1 MHSPTQTKSGPGR
14 IEFII
19 LISGIMMIVAF
30 AIDSM
35 LPALPAIGH
44 GLGIGET
51 TRWPLVISSFL
62 FGFAIGQLFVGTMSD
77 AYGRRGLMLWSLF
90 GFAVSSLAAALAPT
104 FDHLLIARAVQGIF
118 AAGAR
123 VIVTSTVRDRFE
135 GRDMAQVMSLS
146 SMIFMAAPILAPA
159 MGQAILLIGPWR
171 WVFGALAAIGLFVWA
186 WVLWRLP
193 ETLADENR
201 TPIERASVIAAA
213 KTVMTDRMSVGYSI
227 GNAMLSC
234 AIFGF
239 LMSIQQIFEVTFKRP
254 EFLPTG
260 FAIMAGGMAVASL
273 ANAAVVKRFGMRL
286 IGHAAL
292 FLMTFV
298 AAAHVALSLSGQE
311 TLESFIA
318 LQMLMMMCFSFVA
331 GNFGAMAMENMG
343 KVAGMAS
350 SLQGSIGNL
359 LGTVLGTIIG
369 LSFDGTTAP
378 LYIGFTLA
386 GMVALVAVYVTEG
399 GQFFVARH
407 GQ

>member
-1 MHSPTQTKSGPGR
+1 MPNMHPTQNGPGR
-14 IEFII
+14 VEFIV

-44 GLGIGET
+44 GLGVGDV

-62 FGFAIGQLFVGTMSD
+62 FGFAIGQLFVGTLSD
-77 AYGRRGLMLWSLF
+77 AHGRRGLMLWSLF
-90 GFAVSSLAAALAPT
+90 GFAVASLAAALAPS
-104 FDHLLIARAVQGIF
+104 FDHLLIARVVQGVF

-146 SMIFMAAPILAPA
+146 SMIFMAAPILAPT

-171 WVFGALAAIGLFVWA
+171 WVFGALAAIGLAVWA

-193 ETLADENR
+193 ETLRDDNR
-201 TPIERASVIAAA
+201 TPIERASVFAAA
-213 KTVMTDRMSVGYSI
+213 RTVLTDRISVGYSI
-227 GNAMLSC
+227 ANAMLSC

-254 EFLPTG
+254 DFLPTG
-260 FAIMAGGMAVASL
+260 FAIMATGMAVGSL
-273 ANAAVVKRFGMRL
+273 LNAAVVKRFGMRM
-286 IGHAAL
+286 IGHGAL

-298 AAAHVALSLSGQE
+298 AAAHATLSLTGQE
-311 TLESFIA
+311 TLVSFIV
-318 LQMLMMMCFSFVA
+318 LQMLMMMSFSFVA

-343 KVAGMAS
+343 RVAGMAS
-350 SLQGSIGNL
+350 SLQGSLGNL

-369 LSFDGTTAP
+369 QSFNGTTAP
-378 LYIGFTLA
+378 LYIGFTGA
-386 GMVALVAVYVTEG
+386 GLVALLAVYVTEG
-399 GQFFVARH
+399 GRFFVARH
-407 GQ
+407 KG

>member
-1 MHSPTQTKSGPGR
+1 MPNSHPTQNGPGR
-14 IEFII
+14 VEFIV

-44 GLGIGET
+44 GLGVGDV

-62 FGFAIGQLFVGTMSD
+62 FGFAIGQLFVGTLSD
-77 AYGRRGLMLWSLF
+77 AHGRRGLMLWSLF
-90 GFAVSSLAAALAPT
+90 GFAVASLAAALAPT
-104 FDHLLIARAVQGIF
+104 FDHLLIARVVQGVF

-146 SMIFMAAPILAPA
+146 SMIFMAAPILAPT

-171 WVFGALAAIGLFVWA
+171 WVFGALAAIGLAVWA

-193 ETLADENR
+193 ETLRDDNR
-201 TPIERASVIAAA
+201 TPIERASVFAAA
-213 KTVMTDRMSVGYSI
+213 RTVLTDRISVGYSI
-227 GNAMLSC
+227 ANAMLSC

-254 EFLPTG
+254 DFLPTG
-260 FAIMAGGMAVASL
+260 FAIMATGMAVGSL
-273 ANAAVVKRFGMRL
+273 LNAAVVKRFGMRM
-286 IGHAAL
+286 IGHGAL

-298 AAAHVALSLSGQE
+298 AAAHATLSLTGQE
-311 TLESFIA
+311 TLVSFIV
-318 LQMLMMMCFSFVA
+318 LQMLMMMSFSFVA

-343 KVAGMAS
+343 RVAGMAS
-350 SLQGSIGNL
+350 SLQGSLGNL

-369 LSFDGTTAP
+369 QSFNGTTAP
-378 LYIGFTLA
+378 LYIGFTGA
-386 GMVALVAVYVTEG
+386 GLVALLAVYVTEG
-399 GQFFVARH
+399 GRFFVARH
-407 GQ
+407 KG

>member
-1 MHSPTQTKSGPGR
+1 MPHSQATQSGPGR
-14 IEFII
+14 VEFIV

-44 GLGIGET
+44 GLGVGEA

-62 FGFAIGQLFVGTMSD
+62 LGFAVGQLFVGTLSD

-90 GFAVSSLAAALAPT
+90 GFAVASLAAALAPT
-104 FDHLLIARAVQGIF
+104 FDHLLIARIVQGIF

-171 WVFGALAAIGLFVWA
+171 WVFGALAAIGVLTWI

-193 ETLADENR
+193 ETLSDENR
-201 TPIERASVIAAA
+201 TPIERNSVIAAA

-227 GNAMLSC
+227 ANAMLSC

-239 LMSIQQIFEVTFKRP
+239 LMSIQQIFEVTFKLP

-260 FAIMAGGMAVASL
+260 FAIMATGMAVGSL

-286 IGHAAL
+286 IGHGAL
-292 FLMTFV
+292 FVLTIVAFV
-298 AAAHVALSLSGQE
+298 HVIVALSGQE
-311 TLESFIA
+311 TLAMFVV
-318 LQMLMMMCFSFVA
+318 LQLLMMMCFSFVA

-343 KVAGMAS
+343 RVAGMAS
-350 SLQGSIGNL
+350 SLQGSLGNL

-369 LSFDGTTAP
+369 QSFDGTTAP
-378 LYIGFTLA
+378 LYVGFTVA
-386 GMVALVAVYVTEG
+386 GVVALIAVYVTEG
-399 GQFFVARH
+399 GRFFVARH
-407 GQ
+407 KG

>member
-1 MHSPTQTKSGPGR
+1 MQTSQATQSGPGR
-14 IEFII
+14 VEFIV

-44 GLGIGET
+44 GLGVGEA

-62 FGFAIGQLFVGTMSD
+62 LGFAVGQLFVGTLSD

-90 GFAVSSLAAALAPT
+90 GFAVSSLAAALAPS
-104 FDHLLIARAVQGIF
+104 FDHLLIARIVQGVF

-159 MGQAILLIGPWR
+159 MGQAILMVGPWR
-171 WVFGALAAIGLFVWA
+171 WVFGALAAIGLAVWV

-201 TPIERASVIAAA
+201 TPIERTSVIAAA

-227 GNAMLSC
+227 ANAMLSC

-260 FAIMAGGMAVASL
+260 FAIMAAGMAVASL
-273 ANAAVVKRFGMRL
+273 ANAAIVKRFGMRL
-286 IGHAAL
+286 IGHGAL
-292 FLMTFV
+292 FLLTFI
-298 AAAHVALSLSGQE
+298 AAAHVALSYSGGE
-311 TLESFIA
+311 TLEGFIV

-369 LSFDGTTAP
+369 VSFDGTTAP
-378 LYIGFTLA
+378 LYIGFTIA
-386 GMVALVAVYVTEG
+386 GVVALLAVYVTEG
-399 GQFFVARH
+399 GRFFVARH
-407 GQ
+407 SR

>member
-1 MHSPTQTKSGPGR
+1 MPNMHPTQNGPGR
-14 IEFII
+14 VEFIV

-44 GLGIGET
+44 GLGVGDV

-62 FGFAIGQLFVGTMSD
+62 FGFAIGQLFVGTLSD
-77 AYGRRGLMLWSLF
+77 AHGRRGLMLWSLF
-90 GFAVSSLAAALAPT
+90 GFAVASFAAALAPT
-104 FDHLLIARAVQGIF
+104 FDHLLIARVVQGVF

-146 SMIFMAAPILAPA
+146 SMIFMAAPILAPT

-171 WVFGALAAIGLFVWA
+171 WVFGALAAIGLVVWA

-193 ETLADENR
+193 ETLRDDNR
-201 TPIERASVIAAA
+201 TPIERASVFAAA
-213 KTVMTDRMSVGYSI
+213 RTVLTDRISVGYSI
-227 GNAMLSC
+227 ANAMLSC

-254 EFLPTG
+254 DFLPTG
-260 FAIMAGGMAVASL
+260 FAIMATGMAVGSL
-273 ANAAVVKRFGMRL
+273 LNAAVVKRFGMRM
-286 IGHAAL
+286 IGHGAL

-298 AAAHVALSLSGQE
+298 AAAHATLSLTGQE
-311 TLESFIA
+311 TLVSFIV
-318 LQMLMMMCFSFVA
+318 LQMLMMMSFSFVA

-343 KVAGMAS
+343 RVAGMAS
-350 SLQGSIGNL
+350 SLQGSLGNL

-369 LSFDGTTAP
+369 QSFNGTTAP
-378 LYIGFTLA
+378 LYIGFTGA
-386 GMVALVAVYVTEG
+386 GLVALLAVYVTEG
-399 GQFFVARH
+399 GRFFVARH
-407 GQ
+407 KG

>member
-1 MHSPTQTKSGPGR
+1 MPNLQATQSGPGR
-14 IEFII
+14 VEFII

-44 GLGIGET
+44 GLGVGEA

-62 FGFAIGQLFVGTMSD
+62 LGFAVGQLFVGTLSD

-90 GFAVSSLAAALAPT
+90 GFAISSLAAALAPS
-104 FDHLLIARAVQGIF
+104 FDHLLIARVVQGVF

-159 MGQAILLIGPWR
+159 MGQAILLVGPWR
-171 WVFGALAAIGLFVWA
+171 WVFGALAVIGVAVWV

-193 ETLADENR
+193 ETLDEENK

-227 GNAMLSC
+227 ANAMLSC

-239 LMSIQQIFEVTFKRP
+239 LMSIQQIFEVTFRRP

-260 FAIMAGGMAVASL
+260 FAIMATGMAIGSL
-273 ANAAVVKRFGMRL
+273 ANAAVVKRYGMRL
-286 IGHAAL
+286 IGHGAL
-292 FLMTFV
+292 FLLTIIAAVHVIV
-298 AAAHVALSLSGQE
+298 ALSGQE
-311 TLESFIA
+311 TLATFIM
-318 LQMLMMMCFSFVA
+318 LQLLMMMCFSFIA

-343 KVAGMAS
+343 GVAGMAS

-359 LGTVLGTIIG
+359 LGTVFGTIVG
-369 LSFDGTTAP
+369 QSFDGTTAP
-378 LYIGFTLA
+378 LYIGFTIA
-386 GMVALVAVYVTEG
+386 GVVALIAVYVTEG
-399 GQFFVARH
+399 GRFFVARH
-407 GQ
+407 NG

>member
-1 MHSPTQTKSGPGR
+1 MPNMHPTQNGPGR
-14 IEFII
+14 VEFIV

-44 GLGIGET
+44 GLGVGDV

-62 FGFAIGQLFVGTMSD
+62 FGFAIGQLFVGTLSD
-77 AYGRRGLMLWSLF
+77 AHGRRGLMLWSLF
-90 GFAVSSLAAALAPT
+90 GFAVASFAAALAPT
-104 FDHLLIARAVQGIF
+104 FDHLLIARVVQGVF

-146 SMIFMAAPILAPA
+146 SMIFMAAPILAPT

-171 WVFGALAAIGLFVWA
+171 WVFGALAAIGLAVWA

-193 ETLADENR
+193 ETLRDDNR
-201 TPIERASVIAAA
+201 TPIERASVFAAA
-213 KTVMTDRMSVGYSI
+213 RTVLTDRISVGYSI
-227 GNAMLSC
+227 ANAMLSC

-254 EFLPTG
+254 DFLPTG
-260 FAIMAGGMAVASL
+260 FAIMATGMAVGSL
-273 ANAAVVKRFGMRL
+273 LNAAVVKRFGMRM
-286 IGHAAL
+286 IGHGAL

-298 AAAHVALSLSGQE
+298 AAAHATLSLTGQE
-311 TLESFIA
+311 TLVSFIV
-318 LQMLMMMCFSFVA
+318 LQMLMMMSFSFVA

-343 KVAGMAS
+343 RVAGMAS
-350 SLQGSIGNL
+350 SLQGSLGNL

-369 LSFDGTTAP
+369 QSFNGTTAP
-378 LYIGFTLA
+378 LYIGFTGA
-386 GMVALVAVYVTEG
+386 GLVALLAVYVTEG
-399 GQFFVARH
+399 GRFFVARH
-407 GQ
+407 KG